1 MSDNVNE
8 AGGTGP
14 SHRLVEIAVAGFM
27 ALLAIVG
34 MYGSVSVGIGWGAE
48 GPQAGF
54 FPFYVSAIVLI
65 ASGVNIA
72 QAVRDFGD
80 TKIFAKWH
88 ELGKVFSVV
97 VPTVIY
103 AGLVPYLGIYVSS
116 MALIAVFMRWFGK
129 YRIPVVAVVAIV
141 MPVLVFFMFE
151 VWFLVPLPK
160 GPLERYLGY

>member
-8 AGGTGP
+8 AGGAGP
-14 SHRLVEIAVAGFM
+14 SHRYVEIAVAGFM
-27 ALLAIVG
+27 ALLAMIG
-34 MYGSVSVGIGWGAE
+34 MYGSVKVGIGWGAE

-65 ASGVNIA
+65 ASGVNIG

-97 VPTVIY
+97 VPTAIY

-116 MALIAVFMRWFGK
+116 TMLIAVFMRWFGK
-129 YRIPVVAVVAIV
+129 YRIPVVAAVAII

-151 VWFLVPLPK
+151 IWFLVPLPK

>member
-1 MSDNVNE
+1 MSDNVHE
-8 AGGTGP
+8 SGGTGP
-14 SHRLVEIAVAGFM
+14 SHRLVEVGVAGFM
-27 ALLAIVG
+27 GLLAIIG
-34 MYGSVSVGIGWGAE
+34 MYGSVKVGIGWGAE

-65 ASGVNIA
+65 ASAVNIG
-72 QAVRDFGD
+72 QALRDVDD
-80 TKIFAKWH
+80 TKLFAKWH

-97 VPTVIY
+97 VPTTIY
-103 AGLVPYLGIYVSS
+103 AALVPYLGIYVSS
-116 MALIAVFMRWFGK
+116 VMLIAVFMRWFGK
-129 YRIPVVAVVAIV
+129 YRVPVVIAVALV